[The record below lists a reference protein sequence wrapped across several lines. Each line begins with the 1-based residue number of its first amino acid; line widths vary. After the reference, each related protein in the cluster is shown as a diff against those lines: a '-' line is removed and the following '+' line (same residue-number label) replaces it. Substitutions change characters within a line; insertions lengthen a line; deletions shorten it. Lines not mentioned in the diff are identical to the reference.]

1 MDMYLIWL
9 VLTIVFVVIEAITV
23 QLATIWF
30 AIGALVATVLAVFEV
45 SIFWQIT
52 AFILVSAIT
61 LALSKP
67 IKKRFLDQKIIS
79 TNAQAMV
86 GSEVI
91 ALQDFDP
98 LVNEGRV
105 ISGSMDWAA
114 RSEEAVLKG
123 DRLFVARIEGAT
135 LIVKH

>member
-114 RSEEAVLKG
+114 RSEEAVHKG